1 MSIMCVLIAFM
12 CGEKKALKTLQKF
25 FEMVDPIH
33 PNERIPTQIKANM
46 YSFHFIRECIIAPCY
61 YVLQRLIKL
70 RICECV
76 ILDKIWD
83 KKTKDHVLQM
93 IQESGKD
100 LNEIRD
106 FKDFRVV
113 RKALDTTQYMESSRG
128 LDTRFSG
135 LSRCSKFV
143 MFSNLIQ
150 DVFETIVDYGMR
162 PKLRNHNFFVDSG
175 EPLPTRPN
183 DALRAYVMYV
193 CCSSDVSCTDS
204 AQLTEC
210 CLLRAQWLE
219 RKWRGKGRHSAV
231 CVVCYGR
238 RDDSPDTPELS
249 QLPYATCSALV
260 GRLCLGNDHHSNY

>member
-1 MSIMCVLIAFM
+1 MKRRDYKYIFCDDAAKDTDDNKYEEIAREPLLEVDKGVSLCTTGPHFRQKGLGQPMSIMCVLIAFM

-33 PNERIPTQIKANM
+33 PNETIPTQIKANM

-100 LNEIRD
+100 LNKIRD

-135 LSRCSKFV
+135 LSRRSKFV
-143 MFSNLIQ
+143 MFSHLIQ

-162 PKLRNHNFFVDSG
+162 PKLRNHSFFVDSG

-183 DALRAYVMYV
+183 NAL
-193 CCSSDVSCTDS
+193 
-204 AQLTEC
+204 
-210 CLLRAQWLE
+210 
-219 RKWRGKGRHSAV
+219 
-231 CVVCYGR
+231 
-238 RDDSPDTPELS
+238 
-249 QLPYATCSALV
+249 
-260 GRLCLGNDHHSNY
+260 